1 MAERLTPSASRGP
14 WPRRTGLAL
23 LVAALVL
30 ALHAGLGQL
39 LWHLET
45 GGDRHRFPERL
56 AVVFL
61 QELRPQA
68 VASVPDA
75 ARAGQSR
82 RPEPEP
88 AITVPGPALAA
99 SEAPVAAQAE
109 PAASAADAAASPE
122 RRGSAASEPLAEP
135 LPEVAQVAS
144 GSASASASAL
154 ASAAESSTEPG
165 PEWPLSTQLRYR
177 LSGNYRGEVTGEA
190 EVQWLRQG
198 ARYQV
203 HLEVLVGARFAP
215 LIQRR
220 MSSDGLL
227 GAAGISPHRY
237 EEDTRMLMRE
247 RRRVAL
253 RFDRQ
258 ARQLYL
264 ADGSPQPL
272 PEGVQDAAS
281 QFVQLTWLFLTGRE
295 RLAPGHIVSMP
306 LALPRRLYAWRY
318 EVLGEDLLDTPMGPV
333 PAWHLRPLLDREL
346 RPQDLKAEV
355 WLAPSLQY
363 LPLRLRIAQ
372 DEQTY
377 LDLMLKAPPLQAAQ

>member
-39 LWHLET
+39 LWQMET

-68 VASVPDA
+68 VASVPNA
-75 ARAGQSR
+75 ARAGQSG

-88 AITVPGPALAA
+88 AIQVPGPALAA
-99 SEAPVAAQAE
+99 SEAPAE
-109 PAASAADAAASPE
+109 PAVSAADAAASPE

-135 LPEVAQVAS
+135 LPEAAQVA
-144 GSASASASAL
+144 SASASASAL

-247 RRRVAL
+247 RRLVAL

-258 ARQLYL
+258 AGQLYL

-295 RLAPGHIVSMP
+295 QLAPGHIVSMP

-318 EVLGEDLLDTPMGPV
+318 EVMGEELLDTPMGPV

-346 RPQDLKAEV
+346 RAQDLKAEV

>member
-1 MAERLTPSASRGP
+1 MAERLNPSASRGL
-14 WPRRTGLAL
+14 WPRRTGLVL
-23 LVAALVL
+23 LVAGLVL
-30 ALHAGLGQL
+30 ALHAGLGQF

-45 GGDRHRFPERL
+45 GGDRHHFPERL

-68 VASVPDA
+68 LASLPDG
-75 ARAGQSR
+75 ARAGKSV
-82 RPEPEP
+82 RPQPEP
-88 AITVPGPALAA
+88 AIQVPGPAMAA
-99 SEAPVAAQAE
+99 SEAPVAEPAE
-109 PAASAADAAASPE
+109 PAASAADTVATLESRGDAAPE
-122 RRGSAASEPLAEP
+122 PAAEP
-135 LPEVAQVAS
+135 LPAAALA
-144 GSASASASAL
+144 ASASASAG
-154 ASAAESSTEPG
+154 AAESLAEPG

-177 LSGNYRGEVTGEA
+177 LSGNYRGDVTGEA

-253 RFDRQ
+253 SFDRQ
-258 ARQLYL
+258 ARQLQL
-264 ADGSPQPL
+264 ADGSQHPL

-295 RLAPGHIVSMP
+295 QLAPGRVLSMP

-318 EVLGEDLLDTPMGPV
+318 EVVGEELLDTPMGPV

-346 RPQDLKAEV
+346 RPHDLKAEV

>member
-1 MAERLTPSASRGP
+1 MAERLNPSASRGP

-68 VASVPDA
+68 VAAVPNA
-75 ARAGQSR
+75 ARAGQSG

-88 AITVPGPALAA
+88 AIQVPGPALAA
-99 SEAPVAAQAE
+99 SEAPAE
-109 PAASAADAAASPE
+109 PAVSAADAAASPE

-135 LPEVAQVAS
+135 LPEAAQV
-144 GSASASASAL
+144 ASASASAP

-295 RLAPGHIVSMP
+295 QLAPGRVVSMP

-318 EVLGEDLLDTPMGPV
+318 EVMGEELLDTPMGPV

-346 RPQDLKAEV
+346 RAQDLKAEV